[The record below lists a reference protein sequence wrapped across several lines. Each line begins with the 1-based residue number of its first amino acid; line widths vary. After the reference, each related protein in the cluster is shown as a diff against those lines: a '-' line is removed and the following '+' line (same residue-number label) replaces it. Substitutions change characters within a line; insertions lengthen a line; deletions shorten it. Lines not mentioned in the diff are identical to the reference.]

1 MADLFFDDEQAETV
15 GYEEPP
21 RRPSRARRWLAVVGV
36 LVVLLLVVA
45 GAGAFWV
52 KGKIDP
58 SGDPGDEVAVDIPM
72 GSSSS
77 AIGDLL
83 AEKDVISDATVWR
96 WYLRLKG
103 GGPFE
108 AGLYRLQENMAMGD
122 VVTALEGGPEL
133 PPAVNLT
140 IPEGLVLEQVI
151 ERISRAEFLSSDEF
165 RAAVESGAVRSKYQ
179 PEGKPLEGLLFPD
192 TYRIEERETEAQVL
206 ERMVGTLDDVATE
219 LGYDDAE
226 ARVGYSA
233 YEVLIVASLVEA
245 EAKVDEDRA
254 KIARV
259 IYNRLDQGIPLGI
272 DATFYYALPL
282 DRRGTS
288 LRKSDL
294 ERPGP
299 YNTRLNRGLVP
310 TPVAL
315 PGRASLDAAI
325 NPEPG
330 PWLYY
335 VAQDERTHAFSE
347 SYDEFLRNK
356 AEAERKGLIP

>member
-1 MADLFFDDEQAETV
+1 MTELFFDDDEAETAA
-15 GYEEPP
+15 YPEPP
-21 RRPSRARRWLAVVGV
+21 RGGGGGRRWPAIVGIL
-36 LVVLLLVVA
+36 LVVLLLVA

-52 KGKIDP
+52 KGKVDP
-58 SGDPGDEVAVDIPM
+58 SGGPGAEVAVDIPM

-77 AIGDLL
+77 AIGELL
-83 AEKDVISDATVWR
+83 AEKGVISDATVWR
-96 WYLRLKG
+96 WYLRIRG

-108 AGLYRLQENMAMGD
+108 AGLYRLQENMAMGE
-122 VVTALEGGPEL
+122 VVSALDGGPEL

-140 IPEGLVLEQVI
+140 IPEGLVLEQVV
-151 ERISRAEFLSSDEF
+151 ERIGRVEFLQRDEF
-165 RAAVESGAVRSKYQ
+165 RAALESGEIRSKYQ

-206 ERMVGTLDDVATE
+206 ERMVGTLDDVATD

-226 ARVGYSA
+226 SKLGYSP

-259 IYNRLDQGIPLGI
+259 IYNRLEQGIPLGI

-288 LRKSDL
+288 LRRSDL
-294 ERPGP
+294 DRPGP
-299 YNTRLNRGLVP
+299 YNTRLNTGLVP

-315 PGRASLDAAI
+315 PGRASLEAAI
-325 NPEPG
+325 SPESG

-335 VAQDERTHAFSE
+335 VAKDERTHAFSE